1 MRIQLFLTL
10 TLFACQGATKT
21 NAAEEAPSEQA
32 ATDQVAAQEAAVD
45 EAMADWTHYGEAFT
59 QEAVITSDAFLANPA
74 AHTDKV
80 VRIKGR
86 LADVCQKAGCW
97 MVLTDD
103 DGNSVRVTT
112 GHNFLIAK
120 DTTGRVA
127 EIEGKVHRKEV
138 KKETVEHY
146 ASERTRDDAVIP
158 EEGKTETFEVVATGV
173 SISPKAV

>member
-1 MRIQLFLTL
+1 MRTYLFLIMTL
-10 TLFACQGATKT
+10 IACQGATET
-21 NAAEEAPSEQA
+21 NAAADAPSEAAAPTQTDAKEGANEAA
-32 ATDQVAAQEAAVD
+32 ATE
-45 EAMADWTHYGEAFT
+45 WTHYGEAFT
-59 QEAVITSDAFLANPA
+59 KDDLITSDAFLADPA
-74 AHTDKV
+74 AHVDQV

-103 DGNSVRVTT
+103 AGNSVRVTT

-120 DTTGRVA
+120 DTMGRMA
-127 EIEGKVHRKEV
+127 EIEGQVLRKEV
-138 KKETVEHY
+138 KKETVDHY
-146 ASERTRDDAVIP
+146 ASERTSEDAIIP

>member
-1 MRIQLFLTL
+1 MVSITYCSTILFHGSQIIQ
-10 TLFACQGATKT
+10 
-21 NAAEEAPSEQA
+21 
-32 ATDQVAAQEAAVD
+32 TDC
-45 EAMADWTHYGEAFT
+45 
-59 QEAVITSDAFLANPA
+59 L
-74 AHTDKV
+74 
-80 VRIKGR
+80 
-86 LADVCQKAGCW
+86 
-97 MVLTDD
+97 VLTHD